1 MPSKTPGVLPAVLL
15 VLAAVATPATLKA
28 RGERSGP
35 AAAPSDAVTAGT
47 PDGVAGGPSQGGT
60 GTGAGPAGP
69 FAGADRLE
77 RDALVDAVL
86 ERNPGLA
93 EAGAAWRAARER
105 VPQARSLDDPMVG
118 YSLGP
123 LSIASDEVRFGQV
136 LEARQRFPYPG
147 KLRLREDAAR
157 AAAEA
162 AGRSLETVRLE
173 LATEASLLFDDWY
186 LVHRDLE
193 ITGEHVRLL
202 EDFQRIAT
210 ARYAAGEAPQQ
221 APIQA
226 EVELAHLVH
235 RQMVLETE
243 REILAA
249 RINALLHRDPAE
261 ALPPPP
267 PELPLLDVEG
277 IDPDSLPELA
287 LASRPELARLEA
299 EAASRE
305 AQVELRQL
313 DRYPDFEAMASY
325 NSMWRE
331 TEHQWMVGVGVN
343 LPIRRERI
351 RAGIAE
357 ARAEAERVA
366 SERLRLQDAVRA
378 EVRIAWA
385 RLRESRHV
393 LTIYE
398 SRVLPAARDQ
408 VRSALAGFETG
419 RTTFLALIEAER
431 NQRTAELEYHQTL
444 AQLHQRRAALE
455 RAVGTTSGPLS
466 GPAPETPEAAGIPAL
481 RELQGD
487 TR

>member
-1 MPSKTPGVLPAVLL
+1 MPSKNPGVLPAVLL
-15 VLAAVATPATLKA
+15 VLAAVATPTTLEA
-28 RGERSGP
+28 RDE
-35 AAAPSDAVTAGT
+35 TAL
-47 PDGVAGGPSQGGT
+47 
-60 GTGAGPAGP
+60 
-69 FAGADRLE
+69 FAGAERLE

-93 EAGAAWRAARER
+93 EARAAWRAARER

-136 LEARQRFPYPG
+136 LEARQRIPYPG
-147 KLRLREDAAR
+147 KLRLREETAR

-162 AGRSLETVRLE
+162 AERSIETVRLE
-173 LATEASLLFDDWY
+173 LATEASLLFDEWY

-193 ITGEHVRLL
+193 LTDEHVRLL

-226 EVELAHLVH
+226 EVELSHLVH
-235 RQMVLETE
+235 RRMVLETE

-249 RINALLHRDPAE
+249 RINALLHRDPA
-261 ALPPPP
+261 APLPPAP
-267 PELPLLDVEG
+267 PELPFF
-277 IDPDSLPELA
+277 DPERDLATAGTGELPDLA
-287 LASRPELARLEA
+287 LASRPELARLDAESAAREA
-299 EAASRE
+299 EI
-305 AQVELRQL
+305 ELREL

-325 NSMWRE
+325 NSMWAQ

-343 LPIRRERI
+343 VPIRRERI
-351 RAGIAE
+351 RAAVAE
-357 ARAEAERVA
+357 ARAEAERVE
-366 SERLRLQDAVRA
+366 SERLRLEDEVRA

-408 VRSALAGFETG
+408 VRAALSGFETG

-455 RAVGTTSGPLS
+455 RALGTTPGPLS

-481 RELQGD
+481 RELQGEI
-487 TR
+487 R

>member
-1 MPSKTPGVLPAVLL
+1 MPSKNPGVLPAVLV
-15 VLAAVATPATLKA
+15 VLAAVGAPTELTA
-28 RGERSGP
+28 R
-35 AAAPSDAVTAGT
+35 
-47 PDGVAGGPSQGGT
+47 QGGAAT
-60 GTGAGPAGP
+60 QADALFGGAEIL
-69 FAGADRLE
+69 D
-77 RDALVDAVL
+77 RDALVAAVL

-93 EAGAAWRAARER
+93 EARAAWRAARER
-105 VPQARSLDDPMVG
+105 EPQVRALDDPMVS

-123 LSIASDEVRFGQV
+123 LSIASDDVRFGQV
-136 LEARQRFPYPG
+136 LEARQRIPYPG
-147 KLRLREDAAR
+147 KLRLRGEAAR

-162 AGRSLETVRLE
+162 AERSIDTVRLE

-186 LVHRDLE
+186 LIHRDRE
-193 ITGEHVRLL
+193 ITDEHVRLL
-202 EDFQRIAT
+202 TDFQRVAT
-210 ARYAAGEAPQQ
+210 ARYTAGEAPQQ

-235 RQMVLETE
+235 RRMVLDTE

-249 RINALLHRDPAE
+249 RINALLHRDPA
-261 ALPPPP
+261 ATLPPPP
-267 PELPLLDVEG
+267 PELPLLDLEPV
-277 IDPDSLPELA
+277 DPGTLPDLA
-287 LASRPELARLEA
+287 LAARPELARLEA
-299 EAASRE
+299 ETAARE
-305 AQVELRQL
+305 AEVELREL

-331 TEHQWMVGVGVN
+331 TEHQWMIGVGVN

-357 ARAEAERVA
+357 ARAETERVE
-366 SERLRLQDAVRA
+366 SERLRLEDEVRA

-398 SRVLPAARDQ
+398 SRVLPAVRDQ

-419 RTTFLALIEAER
+419 QTTFLALIEAER

-455 RAVGTTSGPLS
+455 RALGTTAGPIP
-466 GPAPETPEAAGIPAL
+466 GPAPETGEAAGPAPAL
-481 RELQGD
+481 PGLPGE
-487 TR
+487 TP